1 MCVNQL
7 NVSIPMHIPP
17 SSWINT
23 EKNPDGQ
30 TRQPKMLFSFL
41 VKKQLTAARWKWIM
55 EANDTGVR
63 QYSSCSVP
71 GRWEKKTHTVWG
83 LNDVSSTRVKTVCSC
98 LICVSSSLWIIYGP
112 KKRFI
117 FLYPLPLGTEKVAV
131 IMTSRSCVQVV
142 VRDLK
147 VRWYSQPNT
156 QQEANFFYFFLL
168 ALNNEFHLRFVQNAE
183 ANTGCDVFKW
193 LLVNYSQFLFIFYFL
208 K

>member
-1 MCVNQL
+1 MYLFFLLSSHFPSFHPRLNWHYFFALGCTVKSVFVQTNGRLCILVYKMCVNKL

-55 EANDTGVR
+55 KANDTGVR

-98 LICVSSSLWIIYGP
+98 LICVSSVCDT
-112 KKRFI
+112 
-117 FLYPLPLGTEKVAV
+117 LYE
-131 IMTSRSCVQVV
+131 
-142 VRDLK
+142 
-147 VRWYSQPNT
+147 
-156 QQEANFFYFFLL
+156 
-168 ALNNEFHLRFVQNAE
+168 
-183 ANTGCDVFKW
+183 
-193 LLVNYSQFLFIFYFL
+193 
-208 K
+208 